1 MPKKQTVIESPRG
14 VFGTGIKDLWKFR
27 ELLFM
32 LTGREVSL
40 RYRQTFLGVL
50 WVVLQPLLTTFI
62 FTIIFGKLMKTPS
75 EDVSY
80 ELFAFAGLLPW
91 TVFSQ
96 ALQRGGI
103 SMTRDLRLITK
114 IYIPRILLPVS
125 SVLSTLIDFAV
136 SLVIFAIM
144 LVIYR
149 TPVGWSL
156 LAIPFL
162 LILTLVLSVGVGMIF
177 ASLNVFY
184 RDFTYIL
191 PFVVQ
196 IWMYASP
203 LAYSA
208 SIIPAG
214 WGWVY
219 DLNPLV
225 GIINGFRWA
234 IFHTSAFPGPAL
246 LYSIG
251 FSAVV
256 FTISLA
262 LFHRL
267 ERSFADVI

>member
-1 MPKKQTVIESPRG
+1 MPKKQTVIEPPRG
-14 VFGTGIKDLWKFR
+14 VFGPGLKDLWRFR

-50 WVVLQPLLTTFI
+50 WVVLQPLLTAFI

-75 EDVSY
+75 EDVRY

-136 SLVIFAIM
+136 SLVIFGIL

-162 LILTLVLSVGVGMIF
+162 LLLTLVLSVGVGMIF

-208 SIIPAG
+208 RIIPAG

-234 IFHTSAFPGPAL
+234 VFHTSAFPGSAL

-251 FSAVV
+251 FSAIV
-256 FTISLA
+256 FTLSLV